1 MICLASEVN
10 FSLEQA
16 VSIAK
21 NSIEKKGLAFW
32 EASRKVTKVYDE
44 EIHMVYFPY
53 HIMDLIYKAKSGV
66 LKKVEARQIM
76 AMEGVTGEV
85 GAVVGIPVC
94 QEKELPEEMLAKSS
108 YTAEETEARI
118 IDYTQRYFVRTK
130 RFIPEIIDQ
139 KQFLVY
145 KPAYIIPLDF
155 EVKGRVE
162 HTRKVVDAESGYL
175 VYRYDRI
182 AEL

>member
-16 VSIAK
+16 VIIAK
-21 NSIEKKGLAFW
+21 NSIEKKGMAFW
-32 EASRKVTKVYDE
+32 EPTRKVTQVYQDK
-44 EIHMVYFPY
+44 IHLVYFPY
-53 HIMDLIYKAKSGV
+53 HIMDLIYQAKSGV
-66 LKKVEARQIM
+66 IRKVTARQIM

-94 QEKELPEEMLAKSS
+94 QEKDLPEEQIARST
-108 YTAEETEARI
+108 YDEAETEARI

-130 RFIPEIIDQ
+130 RFIPEILEK
-139 KQFLVY
+139 KQFVVY
-145 KPAYIIPLDF
+145 KPAYIIELDF
-155 EVKGRVE
+155 ELKGQIQ

-182 AEL
+182 DNL